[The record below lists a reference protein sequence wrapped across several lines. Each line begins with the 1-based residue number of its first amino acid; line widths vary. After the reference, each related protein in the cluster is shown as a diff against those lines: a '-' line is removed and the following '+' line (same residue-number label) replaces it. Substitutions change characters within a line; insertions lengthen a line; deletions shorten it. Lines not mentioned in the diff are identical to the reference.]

1 MDYDFSL
8 ILAIIIPIFALG
20 AIRALDLYQTG
31 LFKLVLFS
39 LGGGVLA
46 YGLASM
52 VHLVLIDIG
61 LADKTSIALNYAP
74 FSEEILKGLVLLF
87 MFSRYRFT
95 YLFDGALYGFATG
108 IGFAVAENIGYKFV
122 QEAEATEIAMGSVPA
137 ANLVHASCSA
147 IVGIA
152 LGMVFLRRSPLRWL
166 ALVAGLFLA
175 ISQHMVYNKVIQDS
189 DSSLSAIGIG
199 LLGAAFVVLSIQHG
213 KKQAQNWIKQ
223 KLGIDD
229 GVTRHEVVAVD
240 RLTNSDVVLFP
251 ILERFGPEKAS
262 QVEKLLYLEA
272 RLGLKRRALD
282 SVRDNSDLHKAL
294 DAEIREMRKEIK
306 AAHRAIGAYTM
317 LFVRGLFTNEMISV
331 WDRMQAKVRERSA
344 STGGQKGGGL
354 WTSLEERLKA
364 IPGAERQEERE

>member
-1 MDYDFSL
+1 L
-8 ILAIIIPIFALG
+8 ILALIIPIFALG

-31 LFKLVLFS
+31 QFRLILYSVS
-39 LGGGVLA
+39 GGVFA
-46 YGLASM
+46 YGLASTI
-52 VHLVLIDIG
+52 HLTLEEFG
-61 LADKTSIALNYAP
+61 LADRQRIIAYFAP
-74 FSEEILKGLVLLF
+74 FTEEFLKGLVLLF
-87 MFSRYRFT
+87 MFRRYRFT

-108 IGFAVAENIGYKFV
+108 IGFAVAENIGYIFV
-122 QEAEATEIAMGSVPA
+122 QAAGATEIAIGSVPA

-152 LGMVFLRRSPLRWL
+152 LGMVYLRRSPLRWL
-166 ALVAGLFLA
+166 AFVAGLFLA

-240 RLTNSDVVLFP
+240 RLASSDVILFP
-251 ILERFGPEKAS
+251 ILERFGPEKAT

-272 RLGLKRRALD
+272 RLGLKRNALD
-282 SVRDNSDLHKAL
+282 SVRDNSDLHRAL
-294 DAEIREMRKEIK
+294 EAEVRAMRKKIK
-306 AAHRAIGAYTM
+306 ATHRAIGAYTM
-317 LFVRGLFTNEMISV
+317 LFVRGLFTSEMISV